1 MLLDAFPNDDRWVAV
16 GRAAAAWMAVT
27 GVPLV
32 FLPTRSVLARL
43 LKPWGVEGG
52 GLEGVGR
59 RGREF
64 YAVTA
69 CLWVVCVG
77 LGAIPGR
84 AGEFV
89 PLLGVFGA
97 FALGFLFPGAFC
109 LPRDNSVLSKTFGER
124 RMLIRLDIFFFFPA
138 LLFIVLFHLRS
149 PLSIIFPPA
158 SNSSQP
164 PPTPL
169 PGADPSTPAFPPNPF
184 AAHQLAS
191 DALLAKKERQLQKRR
206 TSKRIWQDLVFF
218 LAGVPL
224 SVLVTGWTGGR
235 MLGFW

>member
-52 GLEGVGR
+52 GLEGIGR

-69 CLWVVCVG
+69 GLWVVCVG

-84 AGEFV
+84 AGEFL

-109 LPRDNSVLSKTFGER
+109 PPSGQHCSLKNSR
-124 RMLIRLDIFFFFPA
+124 RAENTDPTHHFFFPA

-158 SNSSQP
+158 STSSQP

-191 DALLAKKERQLQKRR
+191 DALLARKERQLQKRR